1 MSSRLNLALDEGGL
15 VLPDTDEIAVFHA
28 RQDTDLSGLPM
39 DRVRIIQPLYPDHAA
54 LNAAGYTCVV
64 SEFDTPFRFA
74 AALVCLPRAR
84 AQARELIARAMAVTD
99 GPVIIDGAK
108 TDGIDS
114 ALKDLRKRAPVQGP
128 VSKAHGKL
136 FWLQSDAAD
145 LSDWLPLPNQTA
157 DGFTTAPGVFSADG
171 IDPASRLLAETLP
184 AKIGPH
190 VIDLGAGWGYLASE
204 ILENPRIREL
214 DLVEADHIALDCARH
229 NISDDRARFHWADAR
244 TWRPGHKANTV
255 VTNPPFHTGR
265 ASDPNLGRGF
275 IRAAADMLIPSGQ
288 LWMVANRH
296 LAYEAT
302 LKDCFADVTEVS
314 GDNRFKVLHA
324 SRPARPRR

>member
-1 MSSRLNLALDEGGL
+1 MSTRLNLALGEDGL
-15 VLPDTDEIAVFHA
+15 VLPDTGDIAVFYA
-28 RQDTDLSGLPM
+28 RQDTDLSGLPK
-39 DRVRIIQPLYPDHAA
+39 DRVRIVQPLYPDHAA
-54 LNAAGYTCVV
+54 LGAAGYACIVAE
-64 SEFDTPFRFA
+64 SDNPSRFA

-99 GPVIIDGAK
+99 GPVVIDGAK

-114 ALKDLRKRAPVQGP
+114 ALKDMRKRMPVQGP

-136 FWLQSDAAD
+136 FWVQSDAAD

-157 DGFTTAPGVFSADG
+157 DGFRTAPGVFSADG
-171 IDPASRLLAETLP
+171 IDPASRILAESLP

-190 VIDLGAGWGYLASE
+190 VIDLGAGWGYLSAE
-204 ILENPRIREL
+204 ILKNPRVREL

-229 NISDDRARFHWADAR
+229 NISDDRARCHWADAR
-244 TWRPGHKANTV
+244 TWRPDHKANTV

-265 ASDPNLGRGF
+265 ASEPNLGRGF
-275 IRAAADMLIPSGQ
+275 IRAAADMLVPSGQ

-302 LKDCFADVTEVS
+302 LKECFAEVAEVS

-324 SRPARPRR
+324 SRPARTRR